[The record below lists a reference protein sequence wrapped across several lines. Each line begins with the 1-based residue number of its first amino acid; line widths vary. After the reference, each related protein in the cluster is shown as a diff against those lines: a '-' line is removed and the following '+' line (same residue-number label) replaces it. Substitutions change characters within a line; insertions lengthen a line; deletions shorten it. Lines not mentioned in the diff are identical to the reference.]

1 MTPQVNIPNATSRG
15 VIASLRPPCAQS
27 ATLKRGYSASPQ
39 HLGQVLVLPSTSEPV
54 IAPANGTVTSITT
67 KVNTAWGHAAGD
79 LDVHKTLE
87 IKFDNGGYIST
98 VIHGLATAA
107 VVTGQYVTRGDTIG
121 TAKTTEIFFQLF
133 YRNSP
138 LDPASYTAFFR
149 GFDGGKVPG
158 KARKLRAGPDFIA
171 RVVSDTVSY
180 VMGGIRYFVDKY
192 CSKPPILVSVDFNGD
207 GSKTGLGAVGFGA
220 SDFWNVFTPLD
231 FTSEDSYACFYMLN
245 PPLNITE
252 LVDEESSNQ
261 LSWFSGTMFDT
272 LYTHGPVFEDS
283 GGTTSWFSGTMFET
297 VFIGTGTEAASGH
310 ATWLFG
316 STETVPDI
324 EYTSVD
330 MTWSSG
336 QIDETVVPTIQSD
349 WGTNTA
355 SWLDGTM
362 FESVVYAFGSY
373 APGSGVVY
381 AESAGTS
388 DLTWFSG
395 TLFESVVFAF
405 GSDAPGS
412 GIVYTESAGT
422 SNMAF
427 VSGTLTTTV
436 FPDTTTETTTGTLSF
451 FSGTIIQY

>member
-98 VIHGLATAA
+98 VIHGLATVA

-158 KARKLRAGPDFIA
+158 KARKLRAGPDFITRA
-171 RVVSDTVSY
+171 VSDTVSY
-180 VMGGIRYFVDKY
+180 ILGGIRYFVDKY

-207 GSKTGLGAVGFGA
+207 GSKTGLGAVGIGA
-220 SDFWNVFTPLD
+220 TDFWNVFTPLA

-245 PPLNITE
+245 PPLDITDLE
-252 LVDEESSNQ
+252 NEASDNQ

-272 LYTHGPVFEDS
+272 LYTLGPVFEDS
-283 GGTTSWFSGTMFET
+283 GGTVSWFNGTMFET
-297 VFIGTGTEAASGH
+297 VFIGTGTEAVSGH
-310 ATWLFG
+310 LSWLFG

-324 EYTSVD
+324 EYT
-330 MTWSSG
+330 TINAAWASG
-336 QIDETVVPTIQSD
+336 TIAETVIPTFHSA

-355 SWLDGTM
+355 SWVNGTL
-362 FESVVYAFGSY
+362 FESVIYAFGSY
-373 APGSGVVY
+373 APGEAIAY
-381 AESAGTS
+381 QEYAGTVTTS
-388 DLTWFSG
+388 WFSG
-395 TLFESVVFAF
+395 TMFESVIFAF
-405 GSDAPGS
+405 GSNAPGA
-412 GIVYTESAGT
+412 GLAYTESAGT

-427 VSGTLTTTV
+427 FSGTCVTV
-436 FPDTTTETTTGTLSF
+436 AFPATTTEATTGTVSF